1 MDIYKNLSL
10 SAVLYSYLG
19 HYGAFQRAANN
30 YSFPDRTSDYDFPR
44 WTATNPINDYA
55 RIGSKNIG
63 TNYVNKSFVRLEN
76 VTLSYHFPKEWIN
89 KFAIQSLRLSGSI
102 QNAAVFALL
111 GISGIQRAASVTP
124 RTFNLGINVTL

>member
-1 MDIYKNLSL
+1 MNNKDKVFQGYTTPRFRWTLRNEWTYKNLSL

-89 KFAIQSLRLSGSI
+89 KFAIQSVKIRL
-102 QNAAVFALL
+102 
-111 GISGIQRAASVTP
+111 
-124 RTFNLGINVTL
+124 

>member
-1 MDIYKNLSL
+1 MDGYKS
-10 SAVLYSYLG
+10 
-19 HYGAFQRAANN
+19 
-30 YSFPDRTSDYDFPR
+30 
-44 WTATNPINDYA
+44 INDYA

-102 QNAAVFALL
+102 QNAVVFCSSLEFLGSEAALL
-111 GISGIQRAASVTP
+111 LLVRLI
-124 RTFNLGINVTL
+124 

>member
-1 MDIYKNLSL
+1 
-10 SAVLYSYLG
+10 
-19 HYGAFQRAANN
+19 
-30 YSFPDRTSDYDFPR
+30 
-44 WTATNPINDYA
+44 
-55 RIGSKNIG
+55 IG

-102 QNAAVFALL
+102 QNAAVFAPHWNFWDPE
-111 GISGIQRAASVTP
+111 SGSVTP

>member
-1 MDIYKNLSL
+1 MNNKDKVFQGYTTPRFRWTLRNEWTYKNLSL

-76 VTLSYHFPKEWIN
+76 VTLSYHFRK
-89 KFAIQSLRLSGSI
+89 SG
-102 QNAAVFALL
+102 
-111 GISGIQRAASVTP
+111 
-124 RTFNLGINVTL
+124 